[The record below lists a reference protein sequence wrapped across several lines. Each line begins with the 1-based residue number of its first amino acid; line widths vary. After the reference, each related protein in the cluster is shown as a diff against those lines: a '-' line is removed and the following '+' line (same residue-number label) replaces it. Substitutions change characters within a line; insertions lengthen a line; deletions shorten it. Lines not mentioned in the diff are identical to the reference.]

1 MFSSANNYYL
11 FIFYFISI
19 NQSKNTI
26 QTAEGRDF
34 CVSLLEKVENFLIF
48 LKLEKRKRAKRREL
62 Y

>member
-34 CVSLLEKVENFLIF
+34 RVSLLEKVENFLIF